1 MTDVVRMGRSAARV
15 DTDRGLL
22 GPSTAECTVDDLA
35 IEGRLPDGLRG
46 RFLRIGPEPRS
57 GARIGAGHATT
68 GAAMVHE
75 IRIVDGRAHYRN
87 RWISGDGADA
97 PNSGLVAHEGRLYAL
112 GAHRRP
118 VRLDDSLVPMG
129 DDALGATRGSGAHA
143 HVDPVWDEL
152 VVVEA
157 APTESLLSITTIDV
171 KGRVRRVAEVAT
183 AAPVLVHDF
192 AFTDQ
197 YVVVIAS
204 GATEDGDRILWDPT
218 APARIGLIPRD
229 GDAPVARWFDAS
241 PRFVWHFVN
250 AYEADGEI
258 VIDHVAHRQ
267 PIVGGSGAVA
277 LPGSTAPMLCRTV
290 VTPVTGDVRDEILD
304 DRAVEYPAIDPRR
317 AGLRHRVAYAALAS
331 SRFAGHLGEFDGIV
345 RYDFRTDTVV
355 DHVFPGRTTVG
366 APVVARRAGGTGEDD
381 AWVLT
386 IATDAADGTSRL
398 AVLDPRTFAQGPIA
412 TVELPQMVPL
422 GHHALWVPDEG

>member
-1 MTDVVRMGRSAARV
+1 MTDVVRTGRSAARV
-15 DTDRGLL
+15 DAARGLH
-22 GPSTAECTVDDLA
+22 GPSTTECTVEGL
-35 IEGRLPDGLRG
+35 EVVGRLPEGLNG
-46 RFLRIGPEPRS
+46 RFLRVGPEPRS
-57 GARIGAGHATT
+57 GARIGAGHMTN

-75 IRIVDGRAHYRN
+75 VRIVGGRAEYRN

-97 PNSGLVAHEGRLYAL
+97 PNSGLAAHEGRLYAL

-129 DDALGATRGSGAHA
+129 GDALDAARGSGAHA

-152 VVVEA
+152 LVVEA
-157 APTESLLSITTIDV
+157 APTESLLSITTVDM

-183 AAPVLVHDF
+183 EAPLLVHDF

-197 YVVVIAS
+197 YVVVIAT
-204 GATEDGDRILWDPT
+204 GATEDGDRILWDPIS
-218 APARIGLIPRD
+218 PARIGLIARD
-229 GDAPVARWFDAS
+229 GDEPVARWFDIS
-241 PRFVWHFVN
+241 PRFVWHFMN
-250 AYEADGEI
+250 AYEADGEV

-267 PIVGGSGAVA
+267 PILGTPGAVE
-277 LPGSTAPMLCRTV
+277 LPGSTAPVLCRTV

-304 DRAVEYPAIDPRR
+304 DRAVEYPTIDPRR

-331 SRFAGHLGEFDGIV
+331 SRFSGHLGEFDGLV

-355 DHVFPGRTTVG
+355 DHVFADGTTIG
-366 APVVARRAGGTGEDD
+366 APVVARRSGGTGEDD

-386 IATDAADGTSRL
+386 IASDAVEGTSRL
-398 AVLDPRTFAQGPIA
+398 VVLDPRTFEQGPIA
-412 TVELPQMVPL
+412 EIVLPQMVPL
-422 GHHALWVPDEG
+422 GHHALWMADGA